1 MRHQNKCENKNVN
14 FLSSPGIGTGR
25 VNKKINFLGERD
37 LKSKFLSSF
46 FIIPIIWLFLRYTQ
60 TCLLVFICI
69 HGFIVFPTHEVVNL
83 KKILFEGART
93 KAREYLFI
101 SFDYSADIYLF
112 KQNNRKPRTICK
124 ICWKLTIVV
133 NKDANVILLVS
144 LVSTYNKFH
153 TSFWCFYCWIWLWTS
168 ACRQVTNFFCF
179 LRFFHKARLF
189 CFLANVETRFKYKWI
204 SCSYFY

>member
-60 TCLLVFICI
+60 TCFLVFICI

-93 KAREYLFI
+93 KTENIFLFPLI
-101 SFDYSADIYLF
+101 TQPTFTFSS
-112 KQNNRKPRTICK
+112 KTIENPEQYAK
-124 ICWKLTIVV
+124 SVESWQL
-133 NKDANVILLVS
+133 S
-144 LVSTYNKFH
+144 STK
-153 TSFWCFYCWIWLWTS
+153 TQMSSFWCL
-168 ACRQVTNFFCF
+168 
-179 LRFFHKARLF
+179 
-189 CFLANVETRFKYKWI
+189 
-204 SCSYFY
+204 